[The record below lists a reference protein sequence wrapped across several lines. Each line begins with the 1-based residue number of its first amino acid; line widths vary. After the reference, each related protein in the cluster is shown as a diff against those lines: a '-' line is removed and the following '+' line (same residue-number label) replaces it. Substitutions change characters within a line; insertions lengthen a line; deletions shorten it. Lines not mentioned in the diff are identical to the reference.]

1 MKNLLFILLIVM
13 SPSLQSQTKTESR
26 LLKLSSDKFQW
37 QLDKN
42 WDALSDMMDENIILQ
57 HGNGNIQSKEEYFK
71 TLRSGFLEYNTID
84 VTERSIKIYG
94 NTAVIIGKVNF
105 NISINKEK
113 RDFNFGF
120 TEVYSYN
127 KDKWKMILLSFR
139 KNE

>member
-1 MKNLLFILLIVM
+1 M
-13 SPSLQSQTKTESR
+13 SPNLHSQTNTESQ

-71 TLRSGFLEYNTID
+71 TLRSGFLEYNNID
-84 VTERSIKIYG
+84 VTERFAKIYG
-94 NTAVIIGKVNF
+94 NTAIIMGKVKF

-120 TEVYSYN
+120 TEVYSYH
-127 KDKWKMILLSFR
+127 KGKWKMILLAFR
-139 KNE
+139 GNS

>member
-1 MKNLLFILLIVM
+1 MKNLLIILLIVM
-13 SPSLQSQTKTESR
+13 SPNLQSQTKTESQ
-26 LLKLSSDKFQW
+26 LLSLSSDKFQW

-71 TLRSGFLEYNTID
+71 SLRSGFLEYNTID

-113 RDFNFGF
+113 SDFSFGF
-120 TEVYSYN
+120 TEAYSYN
-127 KDKWKMILLSFR
+127 KGKWKMILLAFR
-139 KNE
+139 KI